1 MSKLLDIGIKGA
13 NKEFEDE
20 LKGLR
25 ATRVPSKLKR
35 ELRRKYDK
43 KHTTNTD

>member
-1 MSKLLDIGIKGA
+1 MTQPPKIKSTEM
-13 NKEFEDE
+13 NLEE
-20 LKGLR
+20 LR

-43 KHTTNTD
+43 RHKRNAIGS